1 MSKNKVNI
9 VVPVKQNTAAGY
21 DTGKYAYNECKM
33 KIDIDEKNIISFPS
47 HVTRVLYS
55 FFSGF
60 FEELRKSMTPGE
72 IKEHFEIE
80 SASSDNVIDAVFKN
94 YLKIN

>member
-1 MSKNKVNI
+1 MMENKINI
-9 VVPVKQNTAAGY
+9 VVPVEQNTAAGY
-21 DTGKYAYNECKM
+21 DMGRYAYNECKM
-33 KIDIDEKNIISFPS
+33 RIDIAEKNIISFPS
-47 HVTRVLYS
+47 HVTRVLNS

-80 SASSDNVIDAVFKN
+80 SASPDNDFNTVFIN
-94 YLKIN
+94 YIKTN